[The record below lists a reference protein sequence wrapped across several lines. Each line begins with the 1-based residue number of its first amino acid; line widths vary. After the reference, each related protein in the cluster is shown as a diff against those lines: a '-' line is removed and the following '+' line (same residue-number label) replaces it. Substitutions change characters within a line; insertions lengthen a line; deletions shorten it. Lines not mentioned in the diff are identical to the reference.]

1 MGIWLYT
8 GLPGAGK
15 TLCVVKELVEQILK
29 PDSSGNHPT
38 VYADIKGLE
47 YEKLGVRR
55 LVPEDCE
62 DQKEAVEHCRKWYD
76 VEDGSY
82 VIIDECQRVFPVRN
96 AASHVPRHVSEFE
109 THRHKGLNILLIT
122 QGPNLI
128 DKHVRTLVE
137 RHTHLKRIFGGSS
150 SIRLEWP
157 RCEEQLSTTAA
168 YKSAMR
174 SRFKFPEKYFA
185 LYKSANVHVQ
195 HQRYPVKLLITLAVL
210 VTVTLSSSAYAIYG
224 FLGDDP
230 PPSGVSSAQNAFQAR
245 EARYPASCAVSV
257 AHLVG
262 GEIYFLDLASNREF
276 RLPQHVVIERTSDG
290 DFLRNVQSGNRYLI
304 CPPA

>member
-15 TLCVVKELVEQILK
+15 TLCVVKELVEELLK
-29 PDSSGNHPT
+29 PDGSGNVPT
-38 VYADIKGLE
+38 VYADIDGLE
-47 YEKLGVRR
+47 YDKLGVRR

-62 DQKEAVEHCRKWYD
+62 DPKKAVEHCRRWYE

-96 AASHVPRHVSEFE
+96 AASAVPRHVSEFE

-137 RHTHLKRIFGGSS
+137 RHTHLKRVYGGST
-150 SIRLEWP
+150 SIKLEWP
-157 RCEEQLSTTAA
+157 RCEDQWTTTAA
-168 YKSAMR
+168 YKSAMK
-174 SRFKFPEKYFA
+174 SRFKFPAKYFD

-195 HQRYPVKLLITLAVL
+195 HSRYPVKLFVLLGVL
-210 VTVTLSSSAYAIYG
+210 VVLFVFFFTQSVLG
-224 FLGDDP
+224 FMGGGKDDP
-230 PPSGVSSAQNAFQAR
+230 AISAGLDPSAAGRPLQAR
-245 EARYPASCAVSV
+245 SCAVSV
-257 AHLVG
+257 AHLLG
-262 GEIYFLDLASNREF
+262 GEIYFVELATNREF
-276 RLPQHVVIERTSDG
+276 KIPEYVRIDRSAEG
-290 DFLRNVQSGNRYLI
+290 DFLVNVQSGNRYLI
-304 CPPA
+304 CPRS